1 MRKKEIK
8 VSKGLGIFLV
18 CLIDIL
24 ILHAG
29 YVLSYILKFGFILPM
44 VNFDPYYAL
53 IPLITITYILLSNI
67 YGLYSISNKSIGD
80 IIYSI
85 ILSLIILQLIT
96 ITGTFFIRKFAFPR
110 SIFIMAFALQSSFL
124 ILWRYYIYKLYKKI
138 YSCKNIMFIG
148 KLEEAEPVIKKII
161 MMPEDW
167 IDVKYIIEPESYIT
181 AFSHIPE
188 VDIIYICGSI
198 KEDIKN
204 ELIEK
209 AVAFNKKIYIV
220 PKLQNI
226 MYINSKVVN
235 IDDVP
240 LISLAELKITNEQKL
255 IKRICDLII
264 SIIAI
269 IILSPLFLISILL
282 VKLTSEGPII
292 YKQTRI
298 TEGNKEFSIYKFRTM
313 YIDAENR
320 TGPILASEND
330 PRITRAGRLLRAVRL
345 DELPQ
350 LFNVIKGDMS
360 IIGPRPERPFFVDK
374 FQKQYPEYNLRHS
387 VKAGITGLAQ
397 VMGKYSTDVS
407 DKIKYDILYIRNYS
421 FLLDIKIIFLT
432 IKILFMKES
441 SNGLK
446 DEKDLDKLLQSMNYN
461 VYNEAGVTMLSND
474 RGKNCE

>member
-29 YVLSYILKFGFILPM
+29 YVLSYILKFGFILPH

-85 ILSLIILQLIT
+85 ILTLIILQLIT
-96 ITGTFFIRKFAFPR
+96 ITSTFFIRKFAFPR
-110 SIFIMAFALQSSFL
+110 SIFIMAFALQSAFL
-124 ILWRYYIYKLYKKI
+124 ILWRYYIYKLYKGL
-138 YSCKNIMFIG
+138 YGCKNIMFIG
-148 KLEEAEPVIKKII
+148 KIQEAESVIKKII
-161 MMPEDW
+161 LMEEDW
-167 IDVKYIIEPESYIT
+167 IDVKYLIDPESYNT
-181 AFSHIPE
+181 AFSHINE
-188 VDIIYICGSI
+188 VDIIYICSSV

-204 ELIEK
+204 ELIKE
-209 AVAFNKKIYIV
+209 AVKCNKKIYMV

-226 MYINSKVVN
+226 MYINSKVVT

-240 LISLAELKITNEQKL
+240 LISLTELQITNEQKI

-264 SIIAI
+264 SLIAI
-269 IILSPLFLISILL
+269 IILSPLFLISVLL
-282 VKLTSEGPII
+282 VKLTSKGPVI

-298 TEGNKEFSIYKFRTM
+298 TEGNREFSIYKFRTM
-313 YIDAENR
+313 YTDAENR
-320 TGPILASEND
+320 TGPVLASQND
-330 PRITRAGRLLRAVRL
+330 PRITKAGRFLRAVRL

-360 IIGPRPERPFFVDK
+360 IIGPRPERPFFVEK

-446 DEKDLDKLLQSMNYN
+446 SGKELNEILNSLNYS
-461 VYNEAGVTMLSND
+461 VYNEAGVTRLE
-474 RGKNCE
+474 R